1 MIWNPWKEIANLR
14 EEVKRTAVFRQYDKD
29 FIDQQRAK
37 IDALSYNEQATV
49 EALHTVLDRA
59 DKLNLALQDVIAQEQ
74 PTSNATVKRM
84 AKIARAGLQR

>member
-1 MIWNPWKEIANLR
+1 MIWNPWKEIAKLR
-14 EEVKRTAVFRQYDKD
+14 EEAKRMAVFRQYDKD

-49 EALHTVLDRA
+49 EALHATLDRA

-74 PTSNATVKRM
+74 PTSNATVRRM

>member
-1 MIWNPWKEIANLR
+1 MIWNPWKEIARLR
-14 EEVKRTAVFRQYDKD
+14 EEARRTAVLRQYDKD
-29 FIDQQRAK
+29 FMDQQRAK
-37 IDALSYNEQATV
+37 IDALHDADKTNTEV
-49 EALHTVLDRA
+49 IHGLLDRA